1 MSRDAFSYDPQDTR
15 EARPRRSTQQGPAPR
30 AENRDSGD
38 DAPEIAGRSRATEG
52 REQPSGSDD
61 RGDSSRA
68 YYVRDRAYLL
78 RNSEIHS
85 LTEIGR
91 FRVIAA
97 RDLAKHEYQGNNE
110 RMEKDIRHLRKHGL
124 VTNRTVEI
132 SRKKSLRVVTLTKTG
147 HRILKNA
154 NRVRDDQAIY
164 HGLRKPREVEHDA
177 DLYRLYQKE
186 ASNIERTGGRPL
198 RVILDYELKKNLN
211 RDLALLGP
219 DRDNEAL
226 KGEIAEKHGL
236 QLMNGKIPVP
246 DLRIEYETAELEIRH
261 EDLELATREYRPRA
275 LAEKAVAGF
284 SLYSRPEDASRLRR
298 ILDERELTS
307 HILTL

>member
-1 MSRDAFSYDPQDTR
+1 M
-15 EARPRRSTQQGPAPR
+15 
-30 AENRDSGD
+30 
-38 DAPEIAGRSRATEG
+38 
-52 REQPSGSDD
+52 
-61 RGDSSRA
+61 
-68 YYVRDRAYLL
+68 

-110 RMEKDIRHLRKHGL
+110 RMEMDIRDLRKHGL

-132 SRKKSLRVVTLTKTG
+132 SRKKSLRVVTLTKAG
-147 HRILKNA
+147 HRLLKNA
-154 NRVRDDQAIY
+154 HRVPDDQAIY

-219 DRDNEAL
+219 DRDNQAS
-226 KGEIAEKHGL
+226 KSEIAEKHGL
-236 QLMNGKIPVP
+236 QLINGKIPVP

-275 LAEKAVAGF
+275 VAEKAAAGF